1 MPEDFALDY
10 RDPEWVA
17 QRLGIDKNA
26 VYRYLAQGVLPGL
39 RLGRKWLISEASL
52 VEFLKREEREQTMRR
67 RQSLVSHFDKFS
79 RRARG
84 SLSLA
89 AQEALALNHGS
100 ITAEHILL
108 GLMKEVEGVA
118 AQALGQVLGKVGAD
132 LRDVRR
138 AVVAGMEPAE
148 QELEGEPALGPRA
161 KRVIERAV
169 EEARQLGHDY
179 IGTEHLLA
187 GVMLEE
193 EATSAGVLLGLGAT
207 LDGIR
212 AETAR
217 VLANLPH
224 VRQLEHKKGVLWKA
238 AGGEWLQNPKHD

>member
-1 MPEDFALDY
+1 MREDSALDY
-10 RDPEWVA
+10 RDPDWVA

-67 RQSLVSHFDKFS
+67 RQSLVSHLDKFS
-79 RRARG
+79 QRARS

-100 ITAEHILL
+100 ITIEHILL

-118 AQALGQVLGKVGAD
+118 AQALGQVLDKVGAD

-138 AVVAGMEPAE
+138 AVVASMEPAG
-148 QELEGEPALGPRA
+148 QEPEGEPALGPRA

-169 EEARQLGHDY
+169 EEARRLGHDY

-187 GVMLEE
+187 GVMLVE
-193 EATSAGVLLGLGAT
+193 EATSAGVLLGLGVT

-217 VLANLPH
+217 VIEHLPH
-224 VRQLEHKKGVLWKA
+224 VRLMEQKEVVWWKA
-238 AGGEWLQNPKHD
+238 PGGEELENPKHD